1 MKKIY
6 KILLIIFGIE
16 FMIAS
21 QLGKNDIQ
29 IQSKVGKTI
38 GGFVFFL
45 PIQILLYL
53 LGKDNNISKAIK
65 LLFKI
70 LFWHIKKQRYNKTR
84 QTTWFAGF
92 YMFIIFQIC

>member
-6 KILLIIFGIE
+6 KILLIIFGIK
-16 FMIAS
+16 FLIVS
-21 QLGKNDIQ
+21 QLSKHNIQ

-53 LGKDNNISKAIK
+53 LGKDDNISKAK
-65 LLFKI
+65 KMLFKI
-70 LFWHIKKQRYNKTR
+70 LFWHINICYL
-84 QTTWFAGF
+84 AGVIATF
-92 YMFIIFQIC
+92 LL